1 MHQITGAPSRRAPL
15 VQTLAIGAYAL
26 GAAAT
31 DLADNLAGDHLTHD
45 GRHKAGG
52 SELGTLM
59 DVGRVAGLCLNRFLA
74 AKQYMQTLDSALLAF
89 FAHDAAHG
97 VTYRIENVGKAEA
110 LGMELVGS
118 AHGANQTNAVVLSIF
133 GNGELGRDGVDGVD
147 DVVELAVRLLQNARE
162 KFVDI
167 VAQQV
172 FGALDDGSG
181 WIDVVDHGFHNIDLA
196 LADGALKGDG
206 LAIDIAGR
214 DDVLIQN
221 DEMTN
226 ATAGK
231 CLAAIGAHTSAA
243 APAPWRRRVCRVPRG
258 P

>member
-1 MHQITGAPSRRAPL
+1 
-15 VQTLAIGAYAL
+15 
-26 GAAAT
+26 
-31 DLADNLAGDHLTHD
+31 
-45 GRHKAGG
+45 
-52 SELGTLM
+52 
-59 DVGRVAGLCLNRFLA
+59 
-74 AKQYMQTLDSALLAF
+74 
-89 FAHDAAHG
+89 
-97 VTYRIENVGKAEA
+97 
-110 LGMELVGS
+110 MELVGP
-118 AHGANQTNAVVLSIF
+118 AHGANQTNVVVLSIF

-162 KFVDI
+162 EIIDV

-181 WIDVVDHGFHNIDLA
+181 RVDVVNHSLHDVDFA
-196 LADGALKGDG
+196 LADGAVKGDG

-226 ATAGK
+226 AAAGK

-243 APAPWRRRVCRVPRG
+243 EHQHRG
-258 P
+258 GGEFVECLAAHDDLELGVACLVGGCGCGFGHRHPPMGKQVVF

>member
-1 MHQITGAPSRRAPL
+1 
-15 VQTLAIGAYAL
+15 
-26 GAAAT
+26 
-31 DLADNLAGDHLTHD
+31 
-45 GRHKAGG
+45 
-52 SELGTLM
+52 M

-74 AKQYMQTLDSALLAF
+74 AKQYMQALDSALLAF

-110 LGMELVGS
+110 LGMELVGP
-118 AHGANQTNAVVLSIF
+118 AHGANQTNVVVLSIF

-162 KFVDI
+162 EIIDV

-181 WIDVVDHGFHNIDLA
+181 RVDVVNHSLHDVDFA
-196 LADGALKGDG
+196 LADGAVKGDG

-221 DEMTN
+221 DEMTD
-226 ATAGK
+226 AAAGE
-231 CLAAIGAHTSAA
+231 CLAAVGAHASAA
-243 APAPWRRRVCRVPRG
+243 EH
-258 P
+258 